1 MLSHIVM
8 KKPQKPTNE
17 PLRIQ
22 TLNELGILDS
32 EPDPQLDRLTEF
44 VAHVFCVPVA
54 LISLVDS
61 DRQWFKSKIGLD
73 ACETSREISF
83 CGHAILGTEVF
94 VVPNTLKDERFK
106 DNPLVIGPPYIRFYA
121 GAPLIHKNGSALG
134 TLCLIDIE
142 PRTFDEDD
150 IKVLREVADKVMWE
164 FCH

>member
-1 MLSHIVM
+1 M
-8 KKPQKPTNE
+8 KKPEQPANE

-22 TLNELGILDS
+22 TLNQLGILDS
-32 EPDPQLDRLTEF
+32 EPDPKLDRLTEF

-61 DRQWFKSKIGLD
+61 DRQWFKSKVGLE
-73 ACETSREISF
+73 ACQTGRDISF
-83 CGHAILGTEVF
+83 CGHAILSPDVF
-94 VVPNTLKDERFK
+94 VVSNALTDASFK
-106 DNPLVIGPPYIRFYA
+106 DNPLVVGPPYIRFYA

-142 PRTFDEDD
+142 PRAFDDDD
-150 IKVLREVADKVMWE
+150 IKVLREVADKVMAE